1 MELQRIDAENREED
15 IIVTLECE
23 LYEFYNGAVKE
34 VSVSRKQMLSSTTG
48 CVVNTERF
56 PITILPGY
64 SEETK
69 LVFEGRGHESFGAR
83 PSDLIIKFA
92 QVPLP
97 NFERRGDDLVYTATL
112 SLAQSLKMQPIAVDT
127 LDNRKVFCAPDQ
139 VISPT
144 TELRVPGEGMPRALT
159 GDIVADTTTQL

>member
-1 MELQRIDAENREED
+1 MI
-15 IIVTLECE
+15 
-23 LYEFYNGAVKE
+23 
-34 VSVSRKQMLSSTTG
+34 
-48 CVVNTERF
+48 
-56 PITILPGY
+56 
-64 SEETK
+64 
-69 LVFEGRGHESFGAR
+69 ES
-83 PSDLIIKFA
+83 LIIKFA